1 MKKRILIIDDDIEL
15 CILLSRFLSRNGYD
29 VEEASSG
36 VKGIQKFKHGS
47 FDIVICDYQ
56 LGDIEGLE
64 VLQEIK
70 AMNPGTIVFIITGY
84 SDIKTAV
91 NAMRSGAYDY
101 ITKPLV
107 PDEILNMLNAVNK
120 DSANVNQAGERSK
133 KVYEERTSYEGE
145 SIGLYKHLEH
155 VARPGYGLIQYG
167 EGGLR

>member
-70 AMNPGTIVFIITGY
+70 AMNSGTIVFIITGY

-133 KVYEERTSYEGE
+133 KQWEDRISHEGE
-145 SIGLYKHLEH
+145 SMGLFKHVENI
-155 VARPGYGLIQYG
+155 ARPGYGLIQYG